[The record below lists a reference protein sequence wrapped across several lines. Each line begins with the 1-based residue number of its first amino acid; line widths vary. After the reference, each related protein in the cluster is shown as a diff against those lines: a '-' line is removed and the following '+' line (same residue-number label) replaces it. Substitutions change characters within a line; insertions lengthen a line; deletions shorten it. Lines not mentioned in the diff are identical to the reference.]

1 MTTNKHHKIKAKNLA
16 LWMALASIPAF
27 AQAETV
33 APSEEQLPEVSIKAS
48 KEAEIKFKAER
59 STAATKTDTD
69 LRDIPQSISV
79 VTEELIE
86 SQRAFNL
93 RDALRNVSG
102 LSIAAGEGGRTGDS
116 ITLRGFSAS
125 SDIYLDG
132 VKDNGQYNRDTFFLE
147 KVEVLKGSSSIMFGR
162 GSTGGVINQT
172 TKAADGKEHL
182 EANLSYGSF
191 DNKRITV
198 DAGTK
203 LNDVVSVRLNALVQD
218 SDSFRDENFVRRQ
231 GIAPSVNFK
240 FSDKT
245 DLTLNY
251 LYQNEDSAFDYGVPM
266 FNGRPANVPRDRY
279 YGFKDDML
287 QEYETNVATAILKH
301 AFNDEFSVK
310 NTTRY
315 GDYNRKYRS
324 QLINSIDNVN
334 GTFVFREALRD
345 SNQENLIN
353 QTDFVLKTP
362 LAGMPNTLAFGLEFG
377 KEDYEFRSKASRI
390 GASQNFPAISIF
402 NPAFPDT
409 WGVGRADD
417 FSNLVNTGASNNR
430 DQNRKV
436 KLNTQAAYIQD
447 QLEITKQWK
456 LLAGI
461 RYDNFRADQ
470 TDYIT
475 PANSTFDSS
484 NQAWSP
490 RAGVVWQP
498 TDTQSYY
505 VSYGESF
512 NPTAE
517 QFGNASETS
526 AKLKPEENRNKEIG
540 AKIDILDGQASL
552 TGAIY
557 ELEKNNARQTD
568 PTDSTRT
575 ILGGETRVRGFEL
588 GVAGEVADN
597 LNISAGYSYMDSEVT
612 KSTSTANSTVSALTG
627 ISTQGMQLANVPR
640 HSGTVWATY
649 KFLQNWEIGG
659 GMFAS
664 GDRYTDSIEEV
675 KLPGY
680 IRLDAVV
687 AYHQPKYD
695 VQFNLYNLLN
705 KKYYDDVVFQLL
717 RSGSLNQY
725 FFVFVNLQY
734 LLRWQH

>member
-1 MTTNKHHKIKAKNLA
+1 MKLTQLHQSKQNKAKKLA
-16 LWMALASIPAF
+16 LWMALASIPAMT
-27 AQAETV
+27 QAETV
-33 APSEEQLPEVSIKAS
+33 TPAEEQLPEVSVKAS
-48 KEAEIKFKAER
+48 KEADIKFKAER
-59 STAATKTDTD
+59 SSTATKTDTD

-116 ITLRGFSAS
+116 ITLRGFAAS

-147 KVEVLKGSSSIMFGR
+147 KVEVLKGASSIMFGR

-198 DAGTK
+198 DAGTE

-240 FSDKT
+240 FNDTT

-251 LYQNEDSAFDYGVPM
+251 LYQNEDSVFDYGAPM
-266 FNGRPANVPRDRY
+266 LSGRPADVPRDRF
-279 YGFKDDML
+279 YGFKDDIL
-287 QEYETNVATAILKH
+287 QDYKTNVATATLKH
-301 AFNDEFSVK
+301 AFSDDFSFK
-310 NTTRY
+310 NTLRY
-315 GDYNRKYRS
+315 GDYYRKYRTNLISGVNNAAQTVTLS
-324 QLINSIDNVN
+324 Q
-334 GTFVFREALRD
+334 ALRD

-362 LAGMPNTLAFGLEFG
+362 FAGMPNTLAFGLEFG
-377 KEDYEFRSKASRI
+377 KEDFDFRSKNST
-390 GASQNFPAISIF
+390 GSFTTSIF
-402 NPAFPDT
+402 NPTFPDT
-409 WGVGRADD
+409 WPNAGGAASD
-417 FSNLVNTGASNNR
+417 FSGTLNT
-430 DQNRKV
+430 NRKV
-436 KLNTQAAYIQD
+436 KIDTKAAYVQD
-447 QLEITKQWK
+447 QLELTKQWK
-456 LLAGI
+456 LLGGI
-461 RYDNFRADQ
+461 RYDHFEADQ
-470 TDYIT
+470 TDYLA
-475 PANSTFDSS
+475 PANNGFDSS

-498 TDTQSYY
+498 KDDQSYY

-517 QFGNASETS
+517 QFGNATVTS
-526 AKLKPEENRNKEIG
+526 AKLDPEENRNIEVG
-540 AKIDILDGQASL
+540 TKIELFDGKASFTSALYQLDK
-552 TGAIY
+552 T
-557 ELEKNNARQTD
+557 NARQPD
-568 PTDSTRT
+568 PNDSTVT
-575 ILGGETRVRGFEL
+575 ILGGETRVKGLEL
-588 GVAGEVADN
+588 GLAGEVADN
-597 LNISAGYSYMDSEVT
+597 LSLSAAYSYMDSEVIKAT
-612 KSTSTANSTVSALTG
+612 NTATGTVSGLVKG
-627 ISTQGMQLANVPR
+627 TQGMELANVPR

-649 KFLQNWEIGG
+649 KFLQNWEMGG
-659 GMFAS
+659 GIFAA

-680 IRLDAVV
+680 VRLDAVL

-705 KKYYDDVVFQLL
+705 KKYYESGQTRSALPGIPLSGMLTVSL
-717 RSGSLNQY
+717 RY
-725 FFVFVNLQY
+725 
-734 LLRWQH
+734 

>member
-1 MTTNKHHKIKAKNLA
+1 MKRIQSKQTKTKKLA
-16 LWMALASIPAF
+16 IWMALATIPTMAN
-27 AQAETV
+27 AETT
-33 APSEEQLPEVSIKAS
+33 APAEDLLPEVSVTSTKDAD
-48 KEAEIKFKAER
+48 IKFKAEKS
-59 STAATKTDTD
+59 STATKTDTD

-132 VKDNGQYNRDTFFLE
+132 VKDNGQYNRDTFFLD
-147 KVEVLKGSSSIMFGR
+147 KVEVLKGASSIMFGR

-172 TKAADGKEHL
+172 TKSADGKEHL

-191 DNKRITV
+191 DNKRVTI

-203 LNDVVSVRLNALVQD
+203 LNEVVSVRLNALVQD

-240 FSDKT
+240 FSDRT

-251 LYQNEDSAFDYGVPM
+251 LYQNEDSAYDYGVPM
-266 FNGRPANVPRDRY
+266 FRGRPADVPRDRY

-287 QEYETNVATAILKH
+287 QEYETNVATAVFNH
-301 AFNDEFSVK
+301 AFTDDFSVK

-315 GDYNRKYRS
+315 GDYYRKYRS

-362 LAGMPNTLAFGLEFG
+362 IAGMPNTLAFGLELG
-377 KEDYEFRSKASRI
+377 KEDFDFRSKASRKA
-390 GASQNFPAISIF
+390 GNQNFNVPISIF
-402 NPAFPDT
+402 NPSFPDT
-409 WGVGRADD
+409 WGIGRADD
-417 FSNLVNTGASNNR
+417 FSNLVTTGASNNK

-436 KLNTQAAYIQD
+436 KVDTKAVYVQD

-461 RYDNFRADQ
+461 RYDHFEADQ

-475 PANSTFDSS
+475 PANSAFDSS
-484 NQAWSP
+484 NHAWSP
-490 RAGVVWQP
+490 RTGLVWQP
-498 TDTQSYY
+498 TDNQSYY

-517 QFGNASETS
+517 QFGNSSETS
-526 AKLKPEENRNKEIG
+526 AKLKPEENRNIEVG
-540 AKIDILDGQASL
+540 TKIELFDGKASFTSALYQLDK
-552 TGAIY
+552 T
-557 ELEKNNARQTD
+557 NARQTD
-568 PTDSTRT
+568 PNDSTRT
-575 ILGGETRVRGFEL
+575 ILGGETRVRGLEFGL
-588 GVAGEVADN
+588 AGEVAENFN
-597 LNISAGYSYMDSEVT
+597 LSAAYAYMDSEVV
-612 KSTSTANSTVSALTG
+612 KSTSTANSTVSTAVN
-627 ISTQGMQLANVPR
+627 ISTQGMELANVPR

-649 KFLQNWEIGG
+649 KLPQNWEIGG
-659 GMFAS
+659 GVFAS
-664 GDRYTDSIEEV
+664 GDRFTDSIEEV

-680 IRLDAVV
+680 MRLDAVV

-705 KKYYDDVVFQLL
+705 KKYYESGQN
-717 RSGSLNQY
+717 RSALPGIPLSGMVTVSLKY
-725 FFVFVNLQY
+725 
-734 LLRWQH
+734 

>member
-1 MTTNKHHKIKAKNLA
+1 MYQSKQAKAKKLA
-16 LWMALASIPAF
+16 IWMALASLPAM
-27 AQAETV
+27 AHAENQA
-33 APSEEQLPEVSIKAS
+33 APEEQLPEVIVTSTKDAN
-48 KEAEIKFKAER
+48 IKFKADR
-59 STAATKTDTD
+59 SSTATKTDTD

-231 GIAPSVNFK
+231 GLAPSVNFK
-240 FSDKT
+240 FNDKT

-266 FNGRPANVPRDRY
+266 FNGKPADVSRDKY

-287 QEYETNVATAILKH
+287 QEYETNVATAILNH
-301 AFNDEFSVK
+301 AFTDDFSVK
-310 NTTRY
+310 NTLRY
-315 GDYNRKYRS
+315 GDYSRKYRS

-334 GTFVFREALRD
+334 GTFVFREALRE

-362 LAGMPNTLAFGLEFG
+362 IAGMPNTLAFGLEFG
-377 KEDYEFRSKASRI
+377 QEDFDFRSKASRKA
-390 GASQNFPAISIF
+390 GNQNFNVPISIF
-402 NPAFPDT
+402 NPNFPDT

-417 FSNLVNTGASNNR
+417 FSNLVTTGASNNK

-436 KLNTQAAYIQD
+436 KVNTKAAFVQD
-447 QLEITKQWK
+447 QLELSKQWK
-456 LLAGI
+456 VLAGI
-461 RYDNFRADQ
+461 RYDHFEADQ

-475 PANSTFDSS
+475 AANSAFDSS
-484 NQAWSP
+484 NHAWSP
-490 RAGVVWQP
+490 RTGLVWQP
-498 TDTQSYY
+498 TETQSYY

-517 QFGNASETS
+517 QFGNSSETS
-526 AKLKPEENRNKEIG
+526 AKLKPEENRNIEVG
-540 AKIDILDGQASL
+540 TKIELFDGKASFTSALYQLD
-552 TGAIY
+552 
-557 ELEKNNARQTD
+557 KNNARQTD
-568 PTDSTRT
+568 PNDSNKT
-575 ILGGETRVRGFEL
+575 ILGGETRVRGLEFGL
-588 GVAGEVADN
+588 AGEVADN
-597 LNISAGYSYMDSEVT
+597 FNISAAYSYMDSEVV
-612 KSTSTANSTVSALTG
+612 KSTSTANSTVSAATN
-627 ISTQGMQLANVPR
+627 ISTQGMALANVPR

-659 GMFAS
+659 GAFAS
-664 GDRYTDSIEEV
+664 GNRFTDSIEEV

-680 IRLDAVV
+680 VRLDAVV

-705 KKYYDDVVFQLL
+705 KKYYESGQSRSALPGIPLSGMLTLSL
-717 RSGSLNQY
+717 RY
-725 FFVFVNLQY
+725 
-734 LLRWQH
+734 